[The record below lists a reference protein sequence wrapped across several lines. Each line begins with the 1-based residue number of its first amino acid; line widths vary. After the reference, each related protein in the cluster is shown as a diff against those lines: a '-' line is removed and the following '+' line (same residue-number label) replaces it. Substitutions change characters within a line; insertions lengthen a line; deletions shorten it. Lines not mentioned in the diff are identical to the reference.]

1 MIETRTAPLQFGF
14 GNVFSSE
21 AVPGALPIGQNSPQR
36 AAFGLYAE
44 LLSGTAFTV
53 PRADNRRTWTYRLR
67 PSAASSPF
75 REIASER
82 IYNAPLRDA
91 VATPNRMRWDPLP
104 KPDRPADFVDGL
116 TTLLV
121 NGDPA
126 LHLGVAVHL
135 YSCNR
140 SMTARAFA
148 DADGE
153 LLVVPWSG
161 AIDLI
166 TELGILSLSPG
177 HVAVI
182 PRGVKFRVELVDS
195 VAQGYIC
202 ENHGQPLKLPELGP
216 IGSNGLAN
224 ARDFG
229 SPVAAFEDD
238 ATSTEIV
245 MKFGGRLW
253 SSQLDRSPFDVVAW
267 HGNNVPYCYEL
278 SRFNVLGTVS
288 YDHPDPSIYTVLT
301 SPSDVP
307 GTANVDFV
315 VFAPRWLVAEHTFR
329 PPWFHRNIMN
339 EYMGLISGSYDAKAE
354 GFVPGGGSL
363 HNCMAGHGPDLTT
376 FEHASTAVLA
386 PHKIENSLAFMFE
399 SRYVFVPT
407 AYAQT
412 SPALQPS
419 YDDCWSGFPK
429 GTLP

>member
-1 MIETRTAPLQFGF
+1 LIENRTADLQFGF
-14 GNVFSSE
+14 GNLFSSE

-36 AAFGLYAE
+36 APFGLYAE
-44 LLSGTAFTV
+44 LLSGTAFTA
-53 PRADNRRTWTYRLR
+53 PRAENRRTWTYRLR

-75 REIASER
+75 RQIDSGR
-82 IYNAPLRDA
+82 IRNAPLRDA
-91 VATPNRMRWDPLP
+91 VATPNRMRWDPLSE
-104 KPDRPADFVDGL
+104 PDRPTDFVDSL
-116 TTLLV
+116 ATLLV
-121 NGDPA
+121 NGDQA
-126 LHLGVAVHL
+126 LHVGVAVHL
-135 YSCNR
+135 YSANR
-140 SMTARAFA
+140 SMTGRAFA

-153 LLVVPWSG
+153 LLIVPSRG
-161 AIDLI
+161 ALRLV
-166 TELGILSLSPG
+166 TELGIIALNPG

-182 PRGVKFRVELVDS
+182 PRGVKFRVELLD
-195 VAQGYIC
+195 ALGQGYIC
-202 ENHGQPLKLPELGP
+202 ENHGQPFRLPELGP

-229 SPVAAFEDD
+229 SPIAAFEDD
-238 ATSTEIV
+238 ETPTEIV
-245 MKFGGRLW
+245 MKFGGHLW
-253 SSQLDRSPFDVVAW
+253 TSALERSPFDVVAW
-267 HGNNVPYCYEL
+267 HGNNVPYCYDL

-301 SPSDVP
+301 SPSDVA

-329 PPWFHRNIMN
+329 PPWFHRNVMN

-354 GFVPGGGSL
+354 GFVPGGSSL
-363 HNCMAGHGPDLTT
+363 HNCMAGHGPDLTSY
-376 FEHASTAVLA
+376 ERAITAVLA

-407 AYAQT
+407 EYART

-419 YDDCWSGFPK
+419 YDECWSGFPK